1 MLSFP
6 STVRKMKFSMK
17 DFFSKC
23 SQIHRK
29 LWIWSNLLKEFLMG
43 NFISCSVM
51 CKVKTFLNQ
60 KAPNI
65 SKNKK

>member
-6 STVRKMKFSMK
+6 STARKMKFSMK

-51 CKVKTFLNQ
+51 LMMYVMYSELFHC
-60 KAPNI
+60 I
-65 SKNKK
+65 